1 MCALKRRPDVFSV
14 YEDVDGDN
22 EYVATLTPNQET
34 QFNVIA
40 VLDQKQVV
48 VPYKPITLKV
58 PQRPAY
64 GGRLLV
70 GVLVIVVVVFGMMA
84 LYFFFRGKKL

>member
-1 MCALKRRPDVFSV
+1 
-14 YEDVDGDN
+14 
-22 EYVATLTPNQET
+22 
-34 QFNVIA
+34 
-40 VLDQKQVV
+40 VV

-70 GVLVIVVVVFGMMA
+70 GLLAIVVVVFGMMA